1 MLKLKI
7 VNQQQGTFTE
17 RELKPE
23 KMLNRECAI
32 GRHQSCALVLP
43 SPEVSRVHG
52 RIISTET
59 GYYFTDLGSS
69 VGSKIYN
76 QDAQI
81 NEIYL
86 IKPGC
91 VIQIDPFL
99 LCIQG
104 VDKPRESAENVRKIM
119 TRCVGIIDETQDVK
133 TFRLQSE
140 SASGFVY
147 QPGQFVTLNLQID
160 GKSVQRSYSIS
171 SSPSRPQILEIT
183 VKRVPPPADVP
194 DAPPGVVSN
203 WLHDNLQVGD
213 RLTLKMPLGK
223 FTCADNWND
232 KLLLIS
238 AGSGITPMMS
248 MSRWIC
254 DTEQKRDIVFFHS
267 TRTPADIIF
276 ASELELMD
284 ARHRNFHLAITTT
297 RSQAGCSWPGF
308 TGRLNEAMLQ
318 LIAPDFRDR
327 TVYVC
332 GPHPFMSGVKT
343 LLESLDF
350 PMANYYEE
358 SFGSPP
364 KRPQPQSPPPQ
375 ANSPVKSPEKGK
387 GIWGLFSSSKTPG
400 SEQASATEGTAN
412 FASKPEINLPPS
424 QSNSIYFAE
433 SKQEISCNGKQSI
446 LEVAE
451 NAGVEM
457 QSACRSG
464 VCGCCKVR
472 KLEGKVRYEGYP
484 EGLEED
490 DRDRGYIL
498 SCIAFPEGPVAI
510 EA

>member
-1 MLKLKI
+1 MLKVKI
-7 VNQQQGTFTE
+7 VNQQEGTFTE

-52 RIISTET
+52 RILSTDT

-69 VGSKIYN
+69 SGSKIYN

-81 NEIYL
+81 NEKYL

-91 VIQIDPFL
+91 VIQIHPFL
-99 LCIQG
+99 LCVQG
-104 VDKPRESAENVRKIM
+104 VEKPRDSAVKVREM
-119 TRCVGIIDETQDVK
+119 VTRCVGIIDETEDVK

-140 SASGFVY
+140 PAAGFVY

-171 SSPSRPQILEIT
+171 SSPSRPQILDIT

-194 DAPPGVVSN
+194 DAPPGLVSN

-213 RLTLKMPLGK
+213 RLNLKMPLGK

-284 ARHRNFHLAITTT
+284 ARHQNFHLAITTT
-297 RSQAGCSWPGF
+297 RSQAGRSWPGF
-308 TGRLNEAMLQ
+308 TGRVNEAMLQ

-327 TVYVC
+327 AVYVC

-343 LLESLDF
+343 LLESLNF

-358 SFGSPP
+358 SFGPPP
-364 KRPQPQSPPPQ
+364 KRPQPQSPPTQ
-375 ANSPVKSPEKGK
+375 GNSPVKPPEKGK
-387 GIWGLFSSSKTPG
+387 GIWALFSSSNPPV
-400 SEQASATEGTAN
+400 SEQESATDMAANSASETGISTA
-412 FASKPEINLPPS
+412 PLE
-424 QSNSIYFAE
+424 SNSIYFAE

-472 KLEGKVRYEGYP
+472 KLEGKVRYEGDAD
-484 EGLEED
+484 GLEED

-498 SCIAFPEGPVAI
+498 SCIAFAQGRVAI